1 MSTNKKFRNAFFYK
15 NYFEKF
21 FIQQNN
27 RVKEKI
33 LWTIRLIEDV
43 EIVPGI
49 YLKYIS
55 GTNGI
60 YEIRIQTGSDIFR
73 IFCFFDKENLVVIGL
88 PCNQFGG
95 QEPGTEKEV
104 QQFCTK
110 NFGVS
115 FLLTEKIEVKG
126 EGKHQLYNWLTDKK
140 KNGKSSSSV
149 KWNFQKYVVDEKGE
163 FVNYFYSTTKPM
175 SPKITSLLKQ

>member
-1 MSTNKKFRNAFFYK
+1 MKLSTNKKFRNAFFYK

-43 EIVPGI
+43 EVVPSI

-73 IFCFFDKENLVVIGL
+73 IFCFFDKENLVVIG
-88 PCNQFGG
+88 
-95 QEPGTEKEV
+95 
-104 QQFCTK
+104 
-110 NFGVS
+110 
-115 FLLTEKIEVKG
+115 
-126 EGKHQLYNWLTDKK
+126 
-140 KNGKSSSSV
+140 NG
-149 KWNFQKYVVDEKGE
+149 FQKKTQKTPKNEIIKAIQIKLNYENEK
-163 FVNYFYSTTKPM
+163 
-175 SPKITSLLKQ
+175 